1 MDQVLTRTPS
11 EKNHSILTVVLY
23 FLRVHFYLIL
33 AILTPDMDYKIS
45 WKYELNRPL
54 VAANGNLIKQLIYI
68 FLINTLPNSFISS
81 VLEIFASM
89 YPK

>member
-1 MDQVLTRTPS
+1 MDQVLTRTQL

-33 AILTPDMDYKIS
+33 AILTPNMYYNSS
-45 WKYELNRPL
+45 WKYELNRSL
-54 VAANGNLIKQLIYI
+54 AAANGDLIKQLIYI
-68 FLINTLPNSFISS
+68 FLITTLPNSFISS
-81 VLEIFASM
+81 VLEIFASI